1 MKLFE
6 EWFTEK
12 YGQVWALRPKE
23 QKWTKSQIE
32 SLWADAVRYG
42 MLAAADIA
50 ERMYFTHTPDDG
62 VISGEGVADEIRKR
76 ANDI

>member
-1 MKLFE
+1 MKHVYELY
-6 EWFTEK
+6 TE
-12 YGQVWALRPKE
+12 
-23 QKWTKSQIE
+23 WTKGRSRVAEGGIFKTVSERELEAFQ
-32 SLWADAVRYG
+32 AG
-42 MLAAADIA
+42 MLASADIA

>member
-1 MKLFE
+1 MKQFDDYWKE
-6 EWFTEK
+6 NWNEQEWAGCERAYRLCYEDGVKT
-12 YGQVWALRPKE
+12 
-23 QKWTKSQIE
+23 
-32 SLWADAVRYG
+32 G
-42 MLAAADIA
+42 MVAAADIA

>member
-1 MKLFE
+1 MNEFD
-6 EWFTEK
+6 EWFDDENRQLDEGYWSPIMEGGK
-12 YGQVWALRPKE
+12 QAL
-23 QKWTKSQIE
+23 
-32 SLWADAVRYG
+32 DAAYRAG

-76 ANDI
+76 AK

>member
-1 MKLFE
+1 MKAFK
-6 EWFTEK
+6 EWFRENSENSYARNMSRHEIAK
-12 YGQVWALRPKE
+12 QAFH
-23 QKWTKSQIE
+23 
-32 SLWADAVRYG
+32 AG

-62 VISGEGVADEIRKR
+62 VISGAGVAVEIRKR

>member
-1 MKLFE
+1 MKGFN
-6 EWFTEK
+6 EWFNEENRQLDEGYWSPVREGGK
-12 YGQVWALRPKE
+12 QALEAAFK
-23 QKWTKSQIE
+23 
-32 SLWADAVRYG
+32 AG